1 MAPAASKPNP
11 TGSEKGP
18 ASIANRPPEQTRGH
32 FKMLLLAN
40 PNYFG
45 NVSGSGFKP
54 VLSIASDTEY
64 EELGCVGFSLQLSRL
79 EATVSIKQS
88 SGYDGGLCTAGSQE
102 YVRFYLSFDGGGT
115 WQDQGAV
122 SFTVYNTPSP
132 KPLAYSVA
140 QPISVAEAF
149 CFVENLPQVRAILSW
164 NFEPPPAT
172 PDFIPVWGNV
182 VDAHIQI
189 PARHFIILDEFLA
202 QAKVQIPA
210 DLKATIDLNQAVAA
224 SSPTVLNAAE
234 IAAAYQ

>member
-11 TGSEKGP
+11 TGSAKGP
-18 ASIANRPPEQTRGH
+18 ASIANLPPEQARGH

-102 YVRFYLSFDGGGT
+102 YVRFYLSFDGGVT

-122 SFTVYNTPSP
+122 SFTVHDTPGP

-140 QPISVAEAF
+140 LPISAAEEF
-149 CFVENLPQVRAILSW
+149 CFFENLPLVRAILSW
-164 NFEPPPAT
+164 NLEPPAAT
-172 PDFIPVWGNV
+172 PSFVPVWGNV
-182 VDAHIQI
+182 VNATIQI
-189 PARHFIILDEFLA
+189 PPRHFIILHELLSK
-202 QAKVQIPA
+202 AKVELPA
-210 DLKATIDLNQAVAA
+210 KL
-224 SSPTVLNAAE
+224 
-234 IAAAYQ
+234 